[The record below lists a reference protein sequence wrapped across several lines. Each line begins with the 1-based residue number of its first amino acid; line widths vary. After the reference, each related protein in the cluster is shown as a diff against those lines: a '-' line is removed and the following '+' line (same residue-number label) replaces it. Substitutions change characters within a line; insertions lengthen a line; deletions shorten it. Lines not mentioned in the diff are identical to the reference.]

1 MGSIYL
7 IRHGQASFDSADYDQ
22 LSDLG
27 DLQSRQ
33 LGAWF
38 KARKVPI
45 HGAFSGSMKRH
56 QQTAQAFGQQHG
68 RLPEP
73 VIHSGLN
80 EYDHEAI
87 LTAFVGQFEDSD
99 AFDRHMA
106 SSSNP
111 KKAFQAIFEK
121 AVARWVSGEHDSDYP
136 ESWTAF
142 KSRVMAGL
150 GHVVA
155 HSLQLDTGDESASV
169 VVFTS
174 GGAIACIAQQLL
186 NMPDAQAFHLNW
198 SITNCSVSKL
208 LFNDRGHIT
217 LASFNEQAHFEGHIQ
232 GLLDEQAVG
241 LEAWAPR
248 RNELLTYR

>member
-7 IRHGQASFDSADYDQ
+7 IRHGQASFYSADYDQ

-27 DLQSRQ
+27 DVQSRQ

-38 KARKVPI
+38 RARKVPI
-45 HGAFSGSMKRH
+45 HAVYSGGMKRH
-56 QQTAQAFGQQHG
+56 RQTAQAFEQQYG
-68 RLPEP
+68 GLPEP
-73 VIHSGLN
+73 VIHMGFN

-106 SSSNP
+106 SSTNP

-155 HSLQLDTGDESASV
+155 NSLRLDTGDESASI

-174 GGAIACIAQQLL
+174 GGAITCIAQQLL
-186 NMPDAQAFHLNW
+186 NVPDVQAFNLNW
-198 SITNCSVSKL
+198 TITNCSVSKL
-208 LFNDRGHIT
+208 LFNTRGGVT
-217 LASFNEQAHFEGHIQ
+217 LASFNEQAHFEGHVQ
-232 GLLDEQAVG
+232 GLLNEQAQG
-241 LEAWAPR
+241 LDTFAHR
-248 RNELLTYR
+248 QNGLLTYR